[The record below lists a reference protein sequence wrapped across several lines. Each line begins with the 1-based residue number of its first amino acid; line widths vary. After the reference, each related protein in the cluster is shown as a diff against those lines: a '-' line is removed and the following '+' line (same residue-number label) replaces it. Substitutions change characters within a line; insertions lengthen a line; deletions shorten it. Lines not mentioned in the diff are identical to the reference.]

1 VLPARLRPFGAA
13 AATGSAA
20 IARSRRAL
28 SRYKP
33 DCATAPASLVFA
45 GGPILR
51 PLEQIVPRFWCG
63 KARSDAV
70 GLSDADL
77 RATISAGG
85 RGLGWGEGASPG
97 GVGRLAQ
104 PRRYRRKAGD
114 VDAVTGG
121 FGDEGKRVG
130 ALAHAAQRP

>member
-1 VLPARLRPFGAA
+1 LRPFGAA

-51 PLEQIVPRFWCG
+51 QLEQMFHDFV
-63 KARSDAV
+63 
-70 GLSDADL
+70 
-77 RATISAGG
+77 
-85 RGLGWGEGASPG
+85 
-97 GVGRLAQ
+97 
-104 PRRYRRKAGD
+104 
-114 VDAVTGG
+114 
-121 FGDEGKRVG
+121 
-130 ALAHAAQRP
+130 AAKPERIQ